1 MISKQ
6 IILGTGLTGL
16 VGTRVVNLLNDQYD
30 WINLDIA
37 HPTHPVDITN
47 LESVKKAVSH
57 YRPTALLHCAAF
69 TDVTG
74 AWQQTGDKD
83 GLCYRVN
90 VLGTQNIAHVC
101 QELNVHLIHLS
112 TAYVFDGAKASPY
125 VESDQPNPIE
135 WYGQTKLWAEEEIQ
149 KINPTHTILRID
161 QPFRP
166 DPYPKLDAVH
176 RIMAG
181 LKNQTLY
188 PQFTDHF
195 FGPTYIDS
203 LATIIDEVIKQR
215 LTGLYHATNNESWTD
230 YDFASQIAELM
241 GLENAVKKGSLVDYL
256 KTTNRPYQKNTALDC
271 GKITK
276 KIKLKP
282 TPIIEALKTSVDN
295 SAIGF

>member
-1 MISKQ
+1 MINKP

-16 VGTRVVNLLNDQYD
+16 VGSRVVKLLEDQYD

-47 LESVKKAVSH
+47 LDSIKKAVAH
-57 YRPTALLHCAAF
+57 YQPTALLHCAAF

-74 AWQQTGDKD
+74 AWQQTGDKE

-90 VLGTQNIAHVC
+90 VLGTQNMAQVC
-101 QELNVHLIHLS
+101 QELSVHLIHLS
-112 TAYVFDGAKASPY
+112 TAYVFDGTKSSPY
-125 VESDQPNPIE
+125 AETDQPNPIE
-135 WYGQTKLWAEEEIQ
+135 WYGQTKLWAEEEVQ
-149 KINPTHTILRID
+149 SINPQHTILRID

-166 DPYPKLDAVH
+166 DAFPKLDAVH
-176 RIMAG
+176 RIIAG

-188 PQFTDHF
+188 PQFTDHY

-203 LATIIDEVIKQR
+203 LTTIIDEVIKQK

-230 YDFASQIAELM
+230 FDFASQIAELLSM
-241 GLENAVKKGSLVDYL
+241 KEVVKKGSLVDYL

-271 GKITK
+271 GKL
-276 KIKLKP
+276 IKQLNFKP
-282 TPIIEALKTSVDN
+282 TPIIEALRQTVL
-295 SAIGF
+295 F